1 MDTMPC
7 KLGAYRLPRG
17 VAGHGAVIIMH
28 LDRVRVN
35 AHLTLD
41 PSCYLSSPL
50 VQEKVSALVKPDM
63 RAGVGLEAAR
73 GCLESPRPYSTQRYS
88 GFSVD
93 VVLKNIREMS

>member
-41 PSCYLSSPL
+41 PSCYLSCRKKL
-50 VQEKVSALVKPDM
+50 VRWRSQIWAQEWVWKLPG
-63 RAGVGLEAAR
+63 GV
-73 GCLESPRPYSTQRYS
+73 
-88 GFSVD
+88 
-93 VVLKNIREMS
+93 